1 MAERAAEDPFR
12 RLPDAVL
19 ARVLRALA
27 PYDAFAAAGVSRRFA
42 AAAAAA
48 AAANTLV
55 VDRRAAAPA
64 AAHDARRR
72 FATLA
77 AAVAASQP
85 GDAIVLA
92 AGQIHEVAAPGVL
105 ITHALDIRGGGAVGS
120 LHGAV
125 LVGARG
131 ADVLRFAAPAARLSN
146 VTVLATLGAAVA
158 HARGRLGVERCV
170 LRAAGLGL
178 DHLAAPLAAEAVGAR
193 GAVAVGGAGAEAAA
207 LDASGPGALV
217 VAETELGGGARAV
230 ALRGSGALRRV
241 RAACGPAAQLFWLE
255 VDSAEPPPPLALR
268 APPPPPLALRA
279 PPPPPLLALPA
290 AAPLPA
296 LDDQPSW
303 AARAPWFDACAF
315 AAAAGAPPRCE
326 ADLEA
331 RERLWRAGRARAAG
345 GAEAGAKRPRAA

>member
-1 MAERAAEDPFR
+1 MAGRPAEDPFR

-27 PYDAFAAAGVSRRFA
+27 PYDSFAAAGVSRRFRA

-48 AAANTLV
+48 AQNTLV

-64 AAHDARRR
+64 SGRDARRC
-72 FATLA
+72 FPALA
-77 AAVAASQP
+77 AAVAASRP

-92 AGQIHEVAAPGVL
+92 AGQIHEVAAPGIL

-120 LHGAV
+120 AHGAV
-125 LVGARG
+125 LRGARG
-131 ADVLRFAAPAARLSN
+131 ADVLRFATPAARLSN

-193 GAVAVGGAGAEAAA
+193 GAAAVGGLGVEAAA
-207 LDASGPGALV
+207 LGAPGPGALV

-255 VDSAEPPPPLALR
+255 VDSAEPQVEALR
-268 APPPPPLALRA
+268 AQPPLPA
-279 PPPPPLLALPA
+279 PP
-290 AAPLPA
+290 AAPLRPA
-296 LDDQPSW
+296 PADDQPPW

-315 AAAAGAPPRCE
+315 AAAAGAPLPRE